1 MLSVKT
7 QDGWLPIT
15 VATNAYVEKDE
26 EGEETLS
33 FDVPPD
39 SELFTYLKTEAEVR
53 TEDNLYLIKGVN
65 KLITQATITCELD
78 MDDWKASY
86 YLKTADIAALQTKK
100 NHRRCIKLY
109 QTFRVDGNQR
119 RGQNDQTYA
128 GQGKMQRVRC
138 TDALQD
144 CI

>member
-86 YLKTADIAALQTKK
+86 YLK
-100 NHRRCIKLY
+100 N
-109 QTFRVDGNQR
+109 
-119 RGQNDQTYA
+119 
-128 GQGKMQRVRC
+128 
-138 TDALQD
+138 
-144 CI
+144 

>member
-1 MLSVKT
+1 MYFLCLGCDLSVT
-7 QDGWLPIT
+7 AP
-15 VATNAYVEKDE
+15 
-26 EGEETLS
+26 

-86 YLKTADIAALQTKK
+86 YLKTADIAALQTK
-100 NHRRCIKLY
+100 NIGDVLNYIKPSG
-109 QTFRVDGNQR
+109 VDGNRR
-119 RGQNDQTYA
+119 RGQNDQTHT
-128 GQGKMQRVRC
+128 G
-138 TDALQD
+138 
-144 CI
+144 

>member
-86 YLKTADIAALQTKK
+86 YLKTADIAALQTKT
-100 NHRRCIKLY
+100 IGDVLY
-109 QTFRVDGNQR
+109 QAFRVDGNRR